1 MKSLALFAAL
11 SAASAVLAQDS
22 FTLKPT
28 FEEGQVNRFQNT
40 AQFDVMGLVIEAR
53 FVEVRKVVSKTA
65 EEVTVENT
73 WEDFV
78 VVADGSEQEVP
89 SSSTTT
95 KYSLT
100 GALISM
106 SGDMVTSDAYRAS
119 MVDHFSYPE
128 TAVAVGDEWVKEH
141 AGDSAKGLIA
151 AKATYKVMAKEELMG
166 MTVLKI
172 QGDYKE
178 TVGSA
183 PVSGSGHFWVNV
195 ANGQVVKTDRAWKNV
210 PMAQAP
216 VPLSGKVTSQ
226 IIID

>member
-1 MKSLALFAAL
+1 MKTLALFAAL

-28 FEEGQVNRFQNT
+28 YEEGQVSRFQNT
-40 AQFDVMGLVIEAR
+40 AQFDVMGMVIEAR
-53 FVEVRKVVSKTA
+53 FVEVRTIVSKTA
-65 EEVTVENT
+65 EEVTIETNWEN
-73 WEDFV
+73 FV
-78 VVADGSEQEVP
+78 VVADGAEQEVP
-89 SSSTTT
+89 STSTTT
-95 KYSLT
+95 KYTLT
-100 GALISM
+100 GALRSL
-106 SGDMVTSDAYRAS
+106 SGDMVTSDAYRAI

-141 AGDSAKGLIA
+141 AGDSGKGLVA

-195 ANGQVVKTDRAWKNV
+195 ANGQVVKTERTWRNV
-210 PMAQAP
+210 PMAQSP
-216 VPLSGKVTSQ
+216 VPLSGSVTSQ
-226 IIID
+226 IIPD

>member
-1 MKSLALFAAL
+1 
-11 SAASAVLAQDS
+11 
-22 FTLKPT
+22 
-28 FEEGQVNRFQNT
+28 
-40 AQFDVMGLVIEAR
+40 MGLVIEAR

-128 TAVAVGDEWVKEH
+128 AAVAVGDEWVKEH
-141 AGDSAKGLIA
+141 AGDSTKGSTPSIGCGRA
-151 AKATYKVMAKEELMG
+151 VT
-166 MTVLKI
+166 T
-172 QGDYKE
+172 E
-178 TVGSA
+178 TRK
-183 PVSGSGHFWVNV
+183 P
-195 ANGQVVKTDRAWKNV
+195 RASISR
-210 PMAQAP
+210 AQRCR
-216 VPLSGKVTSQ
+216 
-226 IIID
+226 